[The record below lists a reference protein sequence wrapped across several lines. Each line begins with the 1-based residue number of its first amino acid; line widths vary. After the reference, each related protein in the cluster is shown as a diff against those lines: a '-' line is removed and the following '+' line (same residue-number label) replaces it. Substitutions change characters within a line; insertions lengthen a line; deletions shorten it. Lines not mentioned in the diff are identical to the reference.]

1 MSRTAVVA
9 LAVALICGGVAAAE
23 RQVVVNGVLLD
34 PAQLAELD
42 ALAGVPVQ
50 DGAYWLDLRTG
61 IWGYADDPT
70 ARGRIGPPQGE
81 YAHPDGNLSGNS
93 AEGDETDWSGFRM
106 PE

>member
-1 MSRTAVVA
+1 M
-9 LAVALICGGVAAAE
+9 AAE

-42 ALAGVPVQ
+42 ALVGVPVQ
-50 DGAYWLDLRTG
+50 DGAYWLDVETG

-70 ARGRIGPPQGE
+70 PRGRIGTSQGQG
-81 YAHPDGNLSGNS
+81 YSRPGGNFSGRS